1 MPKNKMKKLGDLL
14 ESNTGYSAR
23 EAHSL
28 GKSPGEVFD
37 FLELLKAWPEMV
49 GVALAK
55 HTIPLKLTGQVLTIV
70 TNHPAFSE
78 QTTYMEKLLRDKIT
92 SSFPQLGIIKALKFY
107 VNPNVF
113 MEKEKLVATVVKKK
127 DAAKSWHPFSPE
139 YRRFRQEAESQYS
152 FVDDIEMKE
161 ALISLYL
168 QLQYANQL

>member
-1 MPKNKMKKLGDLL
+1 
-14 ESNTGYSAR
+14 
-23 EAHSL
+23 
-28 GKSPGEVFD
+28 
-37 FLELLKAWPEMV
+37 
-49 GVALAK
+49 
-55 HTIPLKLTGQVLTIV
+55 
-70 TNHPAFSE
+70 
-78 QTTYMEKLLRDKIT
+78 MEKLLRDKIT